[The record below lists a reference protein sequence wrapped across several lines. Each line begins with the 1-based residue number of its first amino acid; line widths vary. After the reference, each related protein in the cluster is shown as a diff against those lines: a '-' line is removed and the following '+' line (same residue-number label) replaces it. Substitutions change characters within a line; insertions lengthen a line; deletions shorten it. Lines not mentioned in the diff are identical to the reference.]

1 MNKMFQKDPKGIFVQ
16 GDRSAVARNTIIMQ
30 NVKKFNIFIIFR
42 ISLSFLRYMLYN
54 IHRTNVHL
62 RIVQI
67 NLRSRKGL
75 KNNKNSRK

>member
-1 MNKMFQKDPKGIFVQ
+1 MFQKDPKGIFVQ

-75 KNNKNSRK
+75 KNN